1 MKKRIVIISI
11 ATLLVILT
19 TLSTCAGIG
28 YITQAVNGHFRL
40 MWSRVPIDKIL
51 SDPAR
56 DSILKQKLQLVLQ
69 IRKFATTE
77 LGLPDN
83 KSYTFYAEIKTEEL
97 GWNIYCAPEF
107 STKPKEWRFPIAG
120 STVYRGYF
128 SKEKAIKYARKMER
142 KGYDVC
148 LLPIT
153 AYSTLGFFNDPIL
166 NTHLRMDTIRLAGM
180 IIHELAHQRYYNKK
194 DSRYSESF
202 AVAVERAG
210 VLRWLQ
216 SINRPEQIAKAQ
228 KMWARQ
234 DSINN
239 LYLAARDTLSKL
251 YTNTAPPLTPQDSTT
266 LRRQKDSVFNRLSLR
281 IKELNQALGMSAT
294 QGTQSPTNISVT
306 KAFEIKK
313 PETITST
320 NNYDIKA
327 RGTNITTSIP
337 EEFRKMSNARLI
349 PVSTYYSLVPAFLRQ
364 LDSLNGDF
372 SKFFILC
379 GTDFSK

>member
-1 MKKRIVIISI
+1 MKKKILITSLT
-11 ATLLVILT
+11 TLLVILAT
-19 TLSTCAGIG
+19 ISTCAGIG

-40 MWSRVPIDKIL
+40 MRSRVPIDRIL
-51 SDPAR
+51 NDPAQ
-56 DSILKQKLQLVLQ
+56 DTLLKQKLHMVRQ
-69 IRKFATTE
+69 IHEFAVRE

-83 KSYTFYAEIKTEEL
+83 KSYTLYAEIKTEEL

-107 STKPKEWRFPIAG
+107 STNPRKWRFPIAG

-128 SKEKAIKYARKMER
+128 SQKMAIRYARKMER
-142 KGYDVC
+142 KGYDVYIT
-148 LLPIT
+148 PIV

-166 NTHLRMDTIRLAGM
+166 NTHLRMDTVRLAGM
-180 IIHELAHQRYYNKK
+180 IIHEMAHQRYYNKK
-194 DSRYSESF
+194 DSRFSESF

-216 SINRPEQIAKAQ
+216 SINRPDQMSKAQ

-251 YTNTAPPLTPQDSTT
+251 YATVGPPLTSQDTAT

-281 IKELNQALGMSAT
+281 IKELNQTLGISAT
-294 QGTQSPTNISVT
+294 QGTQSPTNISVK
-306 KAFEIKK
+306 KAFETKK

-349 PVSTYYSLVPAFLRQ
+349 PVSTYYSLVPTFLRQ

-372 SKFFILC
+372 SKFYYLWH
-379 GTDFSK
+379 

>member
-1 MKKRIVIISI
+1 MKKKIAVIFIV
-11 ATLLVILT
+11 TLLVILT

-40 MWSRVPIDKIL
+40 MRSRIPIDKIL
-51 SDPAR
+51 NDPAQ
-56 DSILKQKLQLVLQ
+56 DSLLKQKLLLVRQ
-69 IRKFATTE
+69 IRNFAATE

-83 KSYTFYAEIKTEEL
+83 DSYTLYTEIKTEEL

-128 SKEKAIKYARKMER
+128 SKKMAIRYARKMQS
-142 KGYDVC
+142 KGYDVYIT
-148 LLPIT
+148 PIT

-239 LYLAARDTLSKL
+239 LYLAVRDTLSKL
-251 YTNTAPPLTPQDSTT
+251 YTNAALPLTPQDSST

-281 IKELNQALGMSAT
+281 IKELNQTLGMSAT
-294 QGTQSPTNISVT
+294 QGT
-306 KAFEIKK
+306 
-313 PETITST
+313 
-320 NNYDIKA
+320 
-327 RGTNITTSIP
+327 GTHVNIP
-337 EEFRKMSNARLI
+337 ENLRKLNNARLI
-349 PVSTYYSLVPAFLRQ
+349 PVSTYYSLVPTFLRQ

-372 SKFFILC
+372 RKFFILC

>member
-1 MKKRIVIISI
+1 MKKKITIIIV

-40 MWSRVPIDKIL
+40 MRSRVPINKIL
-51 SDPAR
+51 DDPTQ
-56 DSILKQKLQLVLQ
+56 DSVLKQKLRLVLE

-128 SKEKAIKYARKMER
+128 SKKMAIKYARKMER

-166 NTHLRMDTIRLAGM
+166 NTHLRMDTIHLAGM

-216 SINRPEQIAKAQ
+216 SINRSDQMARAQ

-251 YTNTAPPLTPQDSTT
+251 YSNAAPTLTPQDSTT

-281 IKELNQALGMSAT
+281 IKELNLSYGISTPHNHQVT
-294 QGTQSPTNISVT
+294 KTKNNNISEN
-306 KAFEIKK
+306 KS
-313 PETITST
+313 PE
-320 NNYDIKA
+320 K
-327 RGTNITTSIP
+327 IP
-337 EEFRKMSNARLI
+337 EEFRKMNNARLI
-349 PVSTYYSLVPAFLRQ
+349 PISTYYSLVPAFLRQ

-372 SKFFILC
+372 RLFYLEVER
-379 GTDFSK
+379 

>member
-128 SKEKAIKYARKMER
+128 SKKMAIKYARKMKR

-210 VLRWLQ
+210 VLRWLE
-216 SINRPEQIAKAQ
+216 SINRPDQVAKAQ

-251 YTNTAPPLTPQDSTT
+251 YTNTATPLTPHDSTT

-281 IKELNQALGMSAT
+281 IKELNQALGLPAT
-294 QGTQSPTNISVT
+294 KGAGTHVN
-306 KAFEIKK
+306 
-313 PETITST
+313 
-320 NNYDIKA
+320 
-327 RGTNITTSIP
+327 IP
-337 EEFRKMSNARLI
+337 ENLRKLNNASLI
-349 PVSTYYSLVPAFLRQ
+349 PVSTYYSLVPTFLRQ

>member
-1 MKKRIVIISI
+1 MKKKIAVIFIV
-11 ATLLVILT
+11 TLLVILT

-40 MWSRVPIDKIL
+40 MRSRIPIDKIL
-51 SDPAR
+51 NDPAQ
-56 DSILKQKLQLVLQ
+56 DSLLKQKLLLVRQ
-69 IRKFATTE
+69 IRNFAATE

-83 KSYTFYAEIKTEEL
+83 DSYTLYTEIKTEEL

-128 SKEKAIKYARKMER
+128 SKKMAIRYARKMQS
-142 KGYDVC
+142 KGYDVYIT
-148 LLPIT
+148 PIT

-251 YTNTAPPLTPQDSTT
+251 YTNAALPLTPQDSST

-281 IKELNQALGMSAT
+281 IKELNQTLGMSAT
-294 QGTQSPTNISVT
+294 QGT
-306 KAFEIKK
+306 
-313 PETITST
+313 
-320 NNYDIKA
+320 
-327 RGTNITTSIP
+327 GTHVNIP
-337 EEFRKMSNARLI
+337 ENLRKLNNARLI
-349 PVSTYYSLVPAFLRQ
+349 PVSTYYSLVPTFLRQ

-372 SKFFILC
+372 RKFFILC

>member
-1 MKKRIVIISI
+1 MKKKITIIFIV
-11 ATLLVILT
+11 TLLVILT

-28 YITQAVNGHFRL
+28 YITQAVNGHLRL
-40 MWSRVPIDKIL
+40 MRSRVPIDKIL

-56 DSILKQKLQLVLQ
+56 DSILKQKLRLVLQ

-128 SKEKAIKYARKMER
+128 SKKMAIKYARKMKR

-210 VLRWLQ
+210 VLRWLE
-216 SINRPEQIAKAQ
+216 SINRPDQVAKAQ

-251 YTNTAPPLTPQDSTT
+251 YTNTATPLTPHDSTT

-281 IKELNQALGMSAT
+281 IKELNQTLGMSAT
-294 QGTQSPTNISVT
+294 QSTQSPTNISET
-306 KAFEIKK
+306 KASETKK
-313 PETITST
+313 HETIIST
-320 NNYDIKA
+320 NNHGIKA
-327 RGTNITTSIP
+327 RGTNISTSIP
-337 EEFRKMSNARLI
+337 EEFRKMNNARLI
-349 PVSTYYSLVPAFLRQ
+349 PISTYYSLVPTFLRQ

>member
-40 MWSRVPIDKIL
+40 MRSRVPIDKIL

-56 DSILKQKLQLVLQ
+56 DSILKQKLRLVLQ

-128 SKEKAIKYARKMER
+128 SKEMAIKYARKMER

-216 SINRPEQIAKAQ
+216 SINRPDQMAKAQ
-228 KMWARQ
+228 KTWARQ

-281 IKELNQALGMSAT
+281 IKELNQALGLPAT
-294 QGTQSPTNISVT
+294 KGAGTHVN
-306 KAFEIKK
+306 
-313 PETITST
+313 
-320 NNYDIKA
+320 
-327 RGTNITTSIP
+327 IP
-337 EEFRKMSNARLI
+337 ENLRKLNNASLI
-349 PVSTYYSLVPAFLRQ
+349 PVSTYYSLVPTFLRQ

-379 GTDFSK
+379 GTDFSKGQNY